1 MAPRR
6 HIRVGTTTDQRWA
19 SLATVASEPT
29 PIVQRAGWSG
39 RTKLLVAFMAFDAL
53 AVAVVLIVLTR

>member
-1 MAPRR
+1 M
-6 HIRVGTTTDQRWA
+6 GSTTNQRWA

-39 RTKLLVAFMAFDAL
+39 RTKLLVAFMAIDAL